1 MCQNHNRILQ
11 KIIIFVA
18 FTDQSDSSSKSE
30 QELQQSP
37 PEQLIIIQEDCIE
50 TRLDLPISAF

>member
-11 KIIIFVA
+11 KIIVHSL
-18 FTDQSDSSSKSE
+18 QRDSSE